1 MTDEGNSQTK
11 IDDVIALLDAA
22 KADLVNVSLQ
32 VQAARITGMTVT
44 LGAKALGVHMGK
56 LTTAGEHI
64 VGLIAEIGN
73 LDGHIDDC
81 KKAWNAAKGS
91 SW

>member
-11 IDDVIALLDAA
+11 IDDVIALLDEA
-22 KADLVNVSLQ
+22 KADLANVSLRL
-32 VQAARITGMTVT
+32 QAARITGMTVSV
-44 LGAKALGVHMGK
+44 GALALGVHMGK
-56 LTTAGEHI
+56 LEAAEEHI
-64 VGLIAEIGN
+64 TRLFGEIGN
-73 LDGHIDDC
+73 LDHHIEDC